1 MMILLKKIAAACIAG
16 TVAAALLWPSSSSAQ
31 TMHDKHFD
39 WQGHRGARGLLPENS
54 IPAFLKAL
62 GFPAI
67 TTLELDLAVSKDGIL
82 IVSHEPWMSSD
93 ICSQPDGSPVP
104 AAQARKTRL
113 LELTYDQIRQYDCGS
128 RGNSRFPQQ
137 QPLPCHKPSLEEMVQ
152 AVQSFCRENQRELPR
167 FNIEIKSHPEGDGGF
182 TPPVADFSAL
192 VVAEIKRLGIRELA
206 CVQSFDLRALQAVHQ
221 LDPTLPTALLIE
233 KPGKPLEHVE
243 RLGYTP
249 AVYSPHYKLL
259 RKKDLRALH
268 ERGVK
273 VIPWTVNDLGSM
285 QKLVKWGVDGIITDY
300 PNLAW

>member
-1 MMILLKKIAAACIAG
+1 MLLLNKKIKAAWK
-16 TVAAALLWPSSSSAQ
+16 AAALTTLMMLPAITIAQ
-31 TMHDKHFD
+31 PMQNKTFD

-62 GFPAI
+62 EFPAI

-82 IVSHEPWMSSD
+82 IISHEPWMSPE

-113 LELTYDQIRQYDCGS
+113 LELSYDQIRQYDCGS

-137 QPLPCHKPSLEEMVQ
+137 QPLPCHKPSLEEMVS

-167 FNIEIKSHPEGDGGF
+167 FNIEIKTHPEGDGSF

-233 KPGKPLEHVE
+233 KPGKPLDHIA